1 MSSVLLSGL
10 LCGQKSWCG
19 SDSWLSSLQ
28 NGRETAGQEN
38 KKKGAVNKEGEP
50 GGERRAR
57 ARERVRWEM
66 ERKKKGK
73 RLITER
79 CKVTPWLIDLD
90 QLPATWIKL
99 ASYSQQT
106 FLLLSKLKYVMYALV
121 ITVPNLGINTLFHY
135 EFTWL
140 SQNLTEFNQINFWR
154 CRSEHCL
161 IWYFTCNL
169 NFLII
174 TGLEFKRRRIFFTH
188 LSQTARQLIA

>member
-50 GGERRAR
+50 GGGRRAR

-79 CKVTPWLIDLD
+79 CKVTP
-90 QLPATWIKL
+90 
-99 ASYSQQT
+99 
-106 FLLLSKLKYVMYALV
+106 
-121 ITVPNLGINTLFHY
+121 
-135 EFTWL
+135 
-140 SQNLTEFNQINFWR
+140 
-154 CRSEHCL
+154 
-161 IWYFTCNL
+161 
-169 NFLII
+169 
-174 TGLEFKRRRIFFTH
+174 
-188 LSQTARQLIA
+188 